1 MYVSLPSNIGG
12 SLFTMSLQF
21 HFSFACLAVNKL
33 LFNNKLNN
41 KNNTEMPAQTFVRR
55 KGCDLF
61 AIHKGLSNNL
71 NRAVATAFMSEI
83 GGINKVSRQQT
94 V

>member
-1 MYVSLPSNIGG
+1 
-12 SLFTMSLQF
+12 
-21 HFSFACLAVNKL
+21 
-33 LFNNKLNN
+33 
-41 KNNTEMPAQTFVRR
+41 MPAQMFVRR